1 MQNNVLFWQS
11 PVGYLPEP
19 DREQIDFTDWLE
31 NLSIKI
37 KARLFSFFFNPIF
50 NLKNS
55 RANSFSLRTFE
66 MANGKLTNWEL
77 IIPLA
82 GKGWNFY
89 LEIVLDESKLIAT
102 LVKSKKINYDRPN
115 PPVYRRIT
123 ASVCS
128 IPFFP
133 HRNLKSNYQ

>member
-19 DREQIDFTDWLE
+19 DREQIDFGDWLE

-66 MANGKLTNWEL
+66 MANGKWQINEL
-77 IIPLA
+77 GINYTTSWQGVKFLSGNSARRVKINSNS
-82 GKGWNFY
+82 GQGQK
-89 LEIVLDESKLIAT
+89 SKL
-102 LVKSKKINYDRPN
+102 
-115 PPVYRRIT
+115 
-123 ASVCS
+123 
-128 IPFFP
+128 
-133 HRNLKSNYQ
+133 

>member
-19 DREQIDFTDWLE
+19 DREQIDFADWLE

-37 KARLFSFFFNPIF
+37 KARLFSFFSNPIF

-82 GKGWNFY
+82 GKG
-89 LEIVLDESKLIAT
+89 
-102 LVKSKKINYDRPN
+102 
-115 PPVYRRIT
+115 
-123 ASVCS
+123 
-128 IPFFP
+128 
-133 HRNLKSNYQ
+133 